1 MTDRYPMTKC
11 QQPCP
16 MTLGICTIFFT
27 IRTEIKTGL
36 ADMPLSLFDE
46 THGWHSTD
54 SPMLET
60 ALTEAIWANWTR
72 ERSGQK
78 GINSTQTL
86 PELIFYPGAWA
97 S

>member
-1 MTDRYPMTKC
+1 MSYDSGH
-11 QQPCP
+11 
-16 MTLGICTIFFT
+16 LHIFFFT
-27 IRTEIKTGL
+27 IRTEIKTEL
-36 ADMPLSLFDE
+36 ADMQLSLFDE

-54 SPMLET
+54 SPMLEI

-78 GINSTQTL
+78 GINSTQTP
-86 PELIFYPGAWA
+86 PELIFYPGARA